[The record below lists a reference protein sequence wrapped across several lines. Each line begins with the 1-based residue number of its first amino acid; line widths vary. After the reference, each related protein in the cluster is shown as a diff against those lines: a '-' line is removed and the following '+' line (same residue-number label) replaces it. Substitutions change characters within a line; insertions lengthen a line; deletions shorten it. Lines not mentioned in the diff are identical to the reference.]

1 MTFECEYCNLI
12 LKTYSSLIKHKE
24 INKKCISLQN
34 KQENKEENIKKVFIC
49 EFCDKKFTAKQSK
62 NNHLKT
68 SYCKNIYEK
77 ELKNKEYEKQNNE
90 LQNQIEIL
98 QIQIKDKDD
107 EINKLLTQIKDIEN
121 KHLKSELE
129 SMKDI
134 VLKSVSA
141 PKTINN
147 NQHNNQQNNKYTFLT
162 PFNLTKE
169 EIKEKIDKNFT
180 KDHFMNGQKGVAD
193 FTYNNLLLD
202 ENKQLN
208 YFCSDT
214 SRKFFCYKDVNGEL
228 KKDIKTKMLTNFIA
242 DDIII
247 KSNNICDNALLD
259 KSLNLD
265 TCHKYVIKKFD
276 ILNMKNDNNEF
287 TATLSVL
294 TCNPPQN
301 TNNDETKVEDISS
314 DVIFEI
320 EDDEEENVYYTSE
333 YFEDQEKKLK
343 EMDKDSLYYKFFEKQ
358 LIEKKNKYFI

>member
-1 MTFECEYCNLI
+1 
-12 LKTYSSLIKHKE
+12 
-24 INKKCISLQN
+24 
-34 KQENKEENIKKVFIC
+34 
-49 EFCDKKFTAKQSK
+49 
-62 NNHLKT
+62 LKT
-68 SYCKNIYEK
+68 SYCKNIHEK
-77 ELKNKEYEKQNNE
+77 ELKIKEYQKQTKIDFDLNNNLKE
-90 LQNQIEIL
+90 EIIRLQTQL
-98 QIQIKDKDD
+98 KD
-107 EINKLLTQIKDIEN
+107 NDIEM

-129 SMKDI
+129 NMKDI

-147 NQHNNQQNNKYTFLT
+147 QNNKYTFLT

-169 EIKEKIDKNFT
+169 EIKEKIEKNFT

-247 KSNNICDNALLD
+247 KSNNIYNNALADKNIKLD
-259 KSLNLD
+259 A
-265 TCHKYVIKKFD
+265 CHKYLIKKFD

-294 TCNPPQN
+294 TCNLPQN
-301 TNNDETKVEDISS
+301 TNNDETKVEDMSS

-320 EDDEEENVYYTSE
+320 EEDEEDEEDDEENEDYIYYTSE

-343 EMDKDSLYYKFFEKQ
+343 EMDKDSLFYKFFEKQ
-358 LIEKKNKYFI
+358 LAEKKNKYLPV

>member
-1 MTFECEYCNLI
+1 MTIKCEHCNLI
-12 LKTYSSLIKHKE
+12 LKTSISLLKHKE
-24 INKKCISLQN
+24 TNKKCIEMQN
-34 KQENKEENIKKVFIC
+34 KEIQKDLKINDDCFTC
-49 EFCDKKFTAKQSK
+49 EFCDKKFTSKQSK
-62 NNHLKT
+62 NNHLKI
-68 SYCKNIYEK
+68 SSCKVIHDKFNEK
-77 ELKNKEYEKQNNE
+77 IKNKQVEINE
-90 LQNQIEIL
+90 LRKDIE
-98 QIQIKDKDD
+98 
-107 EINKLLTQIKDIEN
+107 IKDIEN

-129 SMKDI
+129 NMRNI

-147 NQHNNQQNNKYTFLT
+147 QNNKYTFLT

-169 EIKEKIDKNFT
+169 EIKEKIEQNFT

-247 KSNNICDNALLD
+247 KSNNICDNALSD

-265 TCHKYVIKKFD
+265 TCHKYIIKKFD

-301 TNNDETKVEDISS
+301 TETKVEDISS

-320 EDDEEENVYYTSE
+320 EEDEEEDDEEYVYYTSE
-333 YFEDQEKKLK
+333 YFENQDRLLK
-343 EMDKDSLYYKFFEKQ
+343 EMDKDSVYYKFFEKQ
-358 LIEKKNKYFI
+358 LIEKKNKYLPVF